1 MSSLDATSKKR
12 EEIANRFE
20 AARQKKR
27 DYVEQLEQ
35 KMKADFKE
43 RTNQEATYFEVW

>member
-1 MSSLDATSKKR
+1 MGNSEETAKKR
-12 EEIANRFE
+12 QEIAKRFE

-27 DYVEQLEQ
+27 DYVKQLE
-35 KMKADFKE
+35 KKLKADFKE